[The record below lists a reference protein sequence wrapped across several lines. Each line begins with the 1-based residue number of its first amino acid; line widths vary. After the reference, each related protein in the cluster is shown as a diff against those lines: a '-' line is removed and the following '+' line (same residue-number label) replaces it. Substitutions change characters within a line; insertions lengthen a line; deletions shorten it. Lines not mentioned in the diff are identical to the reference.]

1 MADNEIIKLL
11 HLLGQDILQCRKE
24 ILRLTR
30 TVQGYERDYQEL
42 PKSVEEPPKIIIPEE
57 VYQKLCD
64 LLEEEEMGTMGVA

>member
-42 PKSVEEPPKIIIPEE
+42 PKSVEEPL
-57 VYQKLCD
+57 KL
-64 LLEEEEMGTMGVA
+64 

>member
-11 HLLGQDILQCRKE
+11 HLLGRDVLKCRKD

-30 TVQGYERDYQEL
+30 AVQGYERSYQEL
-42 PKSVEEPPKIIIPEE
+42 PQEAGNTPRIMIPEE

-64 LLEEEEMGTMGVA
+64 LLEEEEMGTMGIA